1 MAAMTIH
8 LAGDVISAIAKWAPM
23 EHMSA
28 EEFILSAVS
37 EKCAKANA
45 LEEVESFWRDLAL
58 PLPALPV
65 RN

>member
-8 LAGDVISAIAKWAPM
+8 LAGDVISAIAKWAPI
-23 EHMSA
+23 EQMSA

-45 LEEVESFWRDLAL
+45 LEEVETFWRDLAL
-58 PLPALPV
+58 PLPL

>member
-23 EHMSA
+23 EQMSA

-45 LEEVESFWRDLAL
+45 LEEAERFWQQLAAPL
-58 PLPALPV
+58 PLSLG
-65 RN
+65 N

>member
-37 EKCAKANA
+37 EKCAKAHA
-45 LEEVESFWRDLAL
+45 LEEAEHFWQQLAAPL
-58 PLPALPV
+58 PLSLGT
-65 RN
+65 

>member
-8 LAGDVISAIAKWAPM
+8 LAGEVISAIAKWAPM

-37 EKCAKANA
+37 EKCDKANS
-45 LEEVESFWRDLAL
+45 LEEAERFWQQLAA
-58 PLPALPV
+58 PLPSHS
-65 RN
+65 

>member
-8 LAGDVISAIAKWAPM
+8 LGGDVISAIAKWAPV

-37 EKCAKANA
+37 EKCEKANA
-45 LEEVESFWRDLAL
+45 LEEVERFWRELAL
-58 PLPALPV
+58 PLPAS
-65 RN
+65 N